1 MIQHRKWKSLG
12 PVVLSALSFGIIFFL
27 LEPLARLLDP
37 LLTLFAS
44 RGAGKIVQIILAMLH
59 VVLLISLQ
67 SHAFIS
73 AWFNQ
78 NIRFLGSTAWLKY
91 FLSFFALFFTLHAS
105 LLGALW
111 LAGYTYFNTTWGN
124 CSVSLFISIA
134 LGFLATFMLAWTEEL
149 LFRGTVLPLLKKF
162 LSPLESIF
170 WSALIFM
177 LCHDFS
183 NPLNLLTVDYKL
195 GLGLFLL
202 GFMLALI
209 FHISGKLY
217 CGMGAHAGLVFV
229 KVIMRRAPLLVYLP
243 PSELPWFVD
252 QDLRQSFLV
261 HALFVLV
268 IVSLIFCYRDR
279 LRSD

>member
-1 MIQHRKWKSLG
+1 MIQHKKWKSLG

-37 LLTLFAS
+37 SLTLFAS
-44 RGAGKIVQIILAMLH
+44 RGAGKIVQVILAIFH
-59 VVLLISLQ
+59 VILLISLQ
-67 SHAFIS
+67 SRDFVAT
-73 AWFNQ
+73 WFNK
-78 NIRFLGSTAWLKY
+78 NIRFLGSIAWLKY
-91 FLSFFALFFTLHAS
+91 FLSFFGLFFTLHTS

-111 LAGYTYFNTTWGN
+111 LAGYTQFNAAWGN
-124 CSVSLFISIA
+124 CSASLFISIA
-134 LGFLATFMLAWTEEL
+134 FGFLVTFMLAWTEEL
-149 LFRGTVLPLLKKF
+149 IFRGTVLPLLKQF

-229 KVIMRRAPLLVYLP
+229 KVIMRRAPLLIYLP
-243 PSELPWFVD
+243 ASQLPWFVN

-268 IVSLIFCYRDR
+268 IVSLLFCYRDR
-279 LRSD
+279 LRSS

>member
-1 MIQHRKWKSLG
+1 MIQHKKWKSLG
-12 PVVLSALSFGIIFFL
+12 PVVLSALSFGIIFAM

-37 LLTLFAS
+37 SLTLFAS
-44 RGAGKIVQIILAMLH
+44 RGAGKIVQTILAISH
-59 VVLLISLQ
+59 VLLLLSLQ
-67 SHAFIS
+67 PLSFLRT
-73 AWFNQ
+73 WFKQ
-78 NIRFLGSTAWLKY
+78 NIRFLGSTSWLKD
-91 FLSFFALFFTLHAS
+91 FFTMFIIFFTLHSA

-111 LAGYTYFNTTWGN
+111 LAGYTHINPAWG
-124 CSVSLFISIA
+124 SLSLGLLASMGF
-134 LGFLATFMLAWTEEL
+134 GFLATFMLAWTEEL
-149 LFRGTVLPLLKKF
+149 IFRGTVLPFLKQF

-170 WSALIFM
+170 WSALVFM

-217 CGMGAHAGLVFV
+217 AGMGAHAGLVFV
-229 KVIMRRAPLLVYLP
+229 KVIMRRAPLLIYLP
-243 PSELPWFVD
+243 ASQLPWFVNA
-252 QDLRQSFLV
+252 DLRQSFLV

-268 IVSLIFCYRDR
+268 IISLMIAYRDR
-279 LRSD
+279 LKN